1 MDEFCDVTLVSEDG
15 KRFRAHKVVLASAST
30 LFREMF
36 QTGEDIEDYQVIN
49 MREVTSRFVKA
60 MLDLVYNG
68 ETEVKQIECEEF
80 LDLLKYYSLLKDN
93 YCQKRRKSKCNYF
106 NRGFCKV
113 GRDCVFDHPREDCER
128 HMKGKRCEDK

>member
-1 MDEFCDVTLVSEDG
+1 
-15 KRFRAHKVVLASAST
+15 
-30 LFREMF
+30 
-36 QTGEDIEDYQVIN
+36 
-49 MREVTSRFVKA
+49 

-93 YCQKRRKSKCNYF
+93 YSKKRRKSKCNYF